1 MQKRFVST
9 MIVSV
14 ALAACGGHSASGAQA
29 VAHTSPIAAA
39 SPTAMTTPPTTA
51 ASPTAKTA
59 PPTTAASPT
68 AKTTPTTAAS
78 PAASMTPPITLT
90 AKLVP
95 GSGSKVGGTAIVT
108 TSGSTFTVRLE
119 ATGLRPS
126 STHPAHIHA
135 GTCGSNGPIVYLLE
149 NLVSNG
155 AGDAV
160 SNTWI
165 HHPYQVPASGWYVQ
179 IHQGPSMS
187 GTGATHIACA
197 QLRAH

>member
-9 MIVSV
+9 IIVSV

-29 VAHTSPIAAA
+29 VAHTTTLAAA
-39 SPTAMTTPPTTA
+39 SPTAVTTPPTTA
-51 ASPTAKTA
+51 ASPTAKTT
-59 PPTTAASPT
+59 PPSPT
-68 AKTTPTTAAS
+68 AKTTPPTPAAS
-78 PAASMTPPITLT
+78 PTAPTAPPAAIT
-90 AKLVP
+90 AKLTP
-95 GSGSKVGGTAIVT
+95 ESGSKVGGTAIIT

-135 GTCGSNGPIVYLLE
+135 GTCGSNGPIVYPLE

-165 HHPYQVPASGWYVQ
+165 HHPYQVPASGWYVE

>member
-9 MIVSV
+9 IIVSV

-29 VAHTSPIAAA
+29 VAHTTTLAAA
-39 SPTAMTTPPTTA
+39 SPTAVTTPPTTA
-51 ASPTAKTA
+51 ASPTAKTT
-59 PPTTAASPT
+59 PPTPAASPT
-68 AKTTPTTAAS
+68 APTAP
-78 PAASMTPPITLT
+78 PAAIT
-90 AKLVP
+90 AKLTP
-95 GSGSKVGGTAIVT
+95 ESGSKVGGTAIIT

-135 GTCGSNGPIVYLLE
+135 GTCGSNGPIVYPLE

-165 HHPYQVPASGWYVQ
+165 HHPYQVPASGWYVE

>member
-9 MIVSV
+9 RIVSV
-14 ALAACGGHSASGAQA
+14 AVVAFNKHSASGAQA

-51 ASPTAKTA
+51 ASPTAKT
-59 PPTTAASPT
+59 
-68 AKTTPTTAAS
+68 TPTTAAS

-95 GSGSKVGGTAIVT
+95 ESGSKVGGTAIVT

-135 GTCGSNGPIVYLLE
+135 GTCGSNGPIVYPLE